1 MLKQI
6 VTQWDLNKKNLEEYF
21 KKTPQSEYS
30 PYMEILRQII
40 IHVLNG
46 GDKSMNINPNEI
58 SVIDDGN
65 YQGTQIFLFHVE
77 RYQPDV
83 EDYYWTNNYYGSCD
97 VLLGISDYEGGLP
110 NEEQIKEYMYLS
122 LQLIQKIKKLYD
134 EN

>member
-1 MLKQI
+1 
-6 VTQWDLNKKNLEEYF
+6 
-21 KKTPQSEYS
+21 
-30 PYMEILRQII
+30 MEILRQII

-46 GDKSMNINPNEI
+46 GDKSMNINPDEI

-83 EDYYWTNNYYGSCD
+83 EDYYGSCD
-97 VLLGISDYEGGLP
+97 VLLGISDYEGGLL